1 MQYNMLYNMLYYTMI
16 ILEGGQQ
23 RPPRRRGPI
32 CIYIYIYTRI
42 YACICIYIYIYIHI
56 HTYMYVCMYVYIY
69 IYNDHT
75 MCVYYLLAQMPASAK
90 ETALRG
96 GEVLWFAVLVCYDLL
111 YVSVCSYVFMF
122 SKRGGRVLL
131 TEMPLPR
138 VA

>member
-1 MQYNMLYNMLYYTMI
+1 MY
-16 ILEGGQQ
+16 
-23 RPPRRRGPI
+23 
-32 CIYIYIYTRI
+32 IYIYIYT
-42 YACICIYIYIYIHI
+42 YICMYMYIYIYIYT
-56 HTYMYVCMYVYIY
+56 HTYLYVCMYVCMYIYIYIY